1 MELSVKTAAKK
12 ALLPAAGAEATLSL
26 KQVLTQ
32 QLLRALQQGR
42 ISSGQS
48 IPYRHEFKGIPYVL
62 EMMQQS
68 QLDIRSV

>member
-1 MELSVKTAAKK
+1 MKTAAKK

-42 ISSGQS
+42 ISS
-48 IPYRHEFKGIPYVL
+48 IPYRHEFKGIPHVL
-62 EMMQQS
+62 ETMQQS